1 MPAEMFI
8 TGPSLTKEQVDAA
21 AVTLPPVPDN
31 VRIHLRYLQDQVAA
45 LTERVEALE
54 A

>member
-1 MPAEMFI
+1 MPAEI
-8 TGPSLTKEQVDAA
+8 LTTGPSLTDEQVDKAA
-21 AVTLPPVPDN
+21 TDLPPVPDN
-31 VRIHLRYLQDQVAA
+31 VKIHLRHLQDQVTA